1 MICSIFTRDQPLHWV
16 FSHVG
21 WTSSSNSQCV
31 CNHIFSGFYFNHLC
45 NILYNFQFFC
55 IIHNQ
60 FSCISS
66 HQHHQ
71 KTLPPGLFYQEGLP
85 SLKNTWWYF
94 TLNLRRILKTT
105 VVSPD
110 PSSQLKSTEFLSCA
124 SLKQLHSMK
133 LYCSFI
139 WVLCSI
145 LGGILTNVEVPW

>member
-1 MICSIFTRDQPLHWV
+1 MINIHSNLYMICSIFTRDQPLHWV

-31 CNHIFSGFYFNHLC
+31 CNHSFSVFYFNHLC

-85 SLKNTWWYF
+85 SLKNNWWYF
-94 TLNLRRILKTT
+94 TLNLCCILK
-105 VVSPD
+105 
-110 PSSQLKSTEFLSCA
+110 K
-124 SLKQLHSMK
+124 
-133 LYCSFI
+133 YCSI
-139 WVLCSI
+139 PWSLLPAEEYWISI
-145 LGGILTNVEVPW
+145 LCFLKTIT